1 MYILVALL
9 LAGHEAGAQDS
20 DTGMA
25 SSGGI
30 VVELPPVATYRE
42 AVAFALDYN
51 PAVVS
56 AYYQYE
62 AAREAHRSSQGLFYP
77 SVDLAADYGWEDRTE
92 PDLGDYERESVRFS
106 VTQLLFD
113 GFQARDQARALGYE
127 ELSQYYNFHDAAQE
141 VALEVTD
148 IYATTVLYS
157 ELVKFAEQNYVAHRQ
172 VYNMIQ
178 ERSEGQLDPTVDLE
192 QATARLA
199 LAESNLLS
207 EISNLFET
215 QVEFQRVVGLLP
227 AEELEQPEIPAE
239 VIPALRSEALR
250 LAFQKSPE
258 INREIED
265 LRSAREELNATRGP
279 LYPRLDLRYR
289 NEYGNNISGFAN
301 DAGAGVIQ
309 GDYEFQAIELLLTY
323 NLYRGGADSARRREY
338 AARYYAALE
347 DRKDAC
353 LGIRQQVSIIFNNL
367 RVLKQ
372 QVVYLTTQLEAQD
385 NTRRAYKDQFQI
397 GQRSLLDL
405 LDSQNEFF
413 DTQRALVTAEVNLV
427 KAQAAIL
434 AETGVLTDAVGARG
448 FNAQKI
454 DELKLDLARRDNEE
468 IPPCAFESVP
478 EVAADQKVNF
488 ERLDA
493 EAEESDFMR

>member
-1 MYILVALL
+1 M
-9 LAGHEAGAQDS
+9 
-20 DTGMA
+20 
-25 SSGGI
+25 
-30 VVELPPVATYRE
+30 
-42 AVAFALDYN
+42 
-51 PAVVS
+51 
-56 AYYQYE
+56 
-62 AAREAHRSSQGLFYP
+62 
-77 SVDLAADYGWEDRTE
+77 
-92 PDLGDYERESVRFS
+92 
-106 VTQLLFD
+106 
-113 GFQARDQARALGYE
+113 
-127 ELSQYYNFHDAAQE
+127 
-141 VALEVTD
+141 
-148 IYATTVLYS
+148 
-157 ELVKFAEQNYVAHRQ
+157 
-172 VYNMIQ
+172 
-178 ERSEGQLDPTVDLE
+178 
-192 QATARLA
+192 
-199 LAESNLLS
+199 
-207 EISNLFET
+207 
-215 QVEFQRVVGLLP
+215 LP
-227 AEELEQPEIPAE
+227 AAELEQPEIPAE

-279 LYPRLDLRYR
+279 LYPRVDLRYR

-367 RVLKQ
+367 RVLNQ

-454 DELKLDLARRDNEE
+454 DELKLDLSRRDNEE

-493 EAEESDFMR
+493 EAEESDFMQ